1 MHNSKV
7 LIRFHNLEVLNEKNN
22 YLPNSFKMKKAT
34 ILLGVLFFFTAL
46 LSAQQSNK
54 ELTKELKGK
63 AIREARKEAK
73 SLSKEDWGTP
83 PGALPLAKL
92 VEQAWMKQILTD
104 ENGDPRYIT
113 ADGNGVAES
122 KSAAEMQA
130 VELAKLQLAGLVQ
143 TNISS
148 LISANIGNEQLSTED
163 AATVTEVVQSAKNII
178 ATELGYVNPFFK
190 LERQLKGKKVEV
202 QVRLFY
208 DSKQSLQIAKKVV
221 REELEKKLEVNE
233 EQLERLM
240 KF

>member
-1 MHNSKV
+1 
-7 LIRFHNLEVLNEKNN
+7 
-22 YLPNSFKMKKAT
+22 MKKTT
-34 ILLGVLFFFTAL
+34 IFFTVLFFFSAL
-46 LSAQQSNK
+46 LSAQQSDK
-54 ELTKELKGK
+54 ELTKELKDK

-73 SLSKEDWGTP
+73 QLGKEGWQTP
-83 PGALPLAKL
+83 PGALPLSKL
-92 VEQAWMKQILTD
+92 VEQAWKKQLLTD

-122 KSAAEMQA
+122 KTAAEMQA
-130 VELAKLQLAGLVQ
+130 VEMAKLQLAGLVQ

-148 LISANIGNEQLSTED
+148 LISANVGNEQLSTED

-190 LERQLKGKKVEV
+190 LERSLKDKKVEI

-221 REELEKKLEVNE
+221 REELEKKLQANE

>member
-1 MHNSKV
+1 
-7 LIRFHNLEVLNEKNN
+7 
-22 YLPNSFKMKKAT
+22 MKKST
-34 ILLGVLFFFTAL
+34 ILLGVLFFISAI
-46 LSAQQSNK
+46 LSAQQTDK
-54 ELTKELKGK
+54 ELTKELKDK

-73 SLSKEDWGTP
+73 ALKKQGWGTP
-83 PGALPLAKL
+83 PGALPMEKL
-92 VEQAWMKQILTD
+92 VEQAWKKQLLTD

-122 KSAAEMQA
+122 KTAAEMQA
-130 VELAKLQLAGLVQ
+130 IEMAKLQLAGLVQ

-148 LISANIGNEQLSTED
+148 LISANVGNEQLSTED

-190 LERQLKGKKVEV
+190 LEKNLKDKKVEI

-208 DSKQSLQIAKKVV
+208 DSKQSLQIAKKIV
-221 REELEKKLEVNE
+221 REELEKKLQANE

-240 KF
+240 NF